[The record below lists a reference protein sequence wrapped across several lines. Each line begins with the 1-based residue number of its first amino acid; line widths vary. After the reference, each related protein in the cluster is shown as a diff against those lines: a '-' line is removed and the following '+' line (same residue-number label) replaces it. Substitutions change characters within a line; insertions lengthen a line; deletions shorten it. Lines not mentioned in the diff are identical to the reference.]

1 MDLSQMS
8 NAGSKYA
15 SETTH
20 LIGSL
25 ISTAVLI
32 TDRLISRY
40 GHVHL
45 LNHRELR
52 TEINTLA
59 TNNRPIGDFRS
70 YNFLKAFYLYLWVSS
85 IVLYLHLVLCFIK
98 RATTDLNRV

>member
-32 TDRLISRY
+32 TDRLLVQVRPRSSSKSQ
-40 GHVHL
+40 
-45 LNHRELR
+45 R
-52 TEINTLA
+52 TKD
-59 TNNRPIGDFRS
+59 RD
-70 YNFLKAFYLYLWVSS
+70 
-85 IVLYLHLVLCFIK
+85 
-98 RATTDLNRV
+98 